1 MATPVETTDML
12 LTGWGR
18 TAPTRAAVWAPQRT
32 EDVTA
37 HLSDANGRG
46 MVARGLGRSYGDA
59 AQNAGGTVVL
69 ATGLDRVLELDDTE
83 RANDVDDCMARM
95 VDGDQQYRYSVA
107 WIDCLARGKHLGRS
121 VLTRGN
127 HATVDDLPPKLRA
140 EPPVYAPRSIV
151 TAPSWVPG

>member
-37 HLSDANGRG
+37 HLSNANGRG
-46 MVARGLGRSYGDA
+46 VVARGLGRSYGDA

-69 ATGLDRVLELDDTE
+69 ATGLDRVLVPLGWFP
-83 RANDVDDCMARM
+83 M
-95 VDGDQQYRYSVA
+95 V
-107 WIDCLARGKHLGRS
+107 
-121 VLTRGN
+121 
-127 HATVDDLPPKLRA
+127 
-140 EPPVYAPRSIV
+140 
-151 TAPSWVPG
+151 VPGTKYVTLGGAVASDIHGKFRFGTFSDYVTRLSLVTPGRGPLTVGPADDADVFWTTAGGMGLTGVMTAMT